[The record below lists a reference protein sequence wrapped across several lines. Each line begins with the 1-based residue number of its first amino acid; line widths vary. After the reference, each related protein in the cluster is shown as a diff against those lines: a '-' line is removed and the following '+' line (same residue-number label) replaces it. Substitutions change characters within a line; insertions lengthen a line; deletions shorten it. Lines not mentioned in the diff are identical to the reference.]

1 MATSKCHGHY
11 KITFFLHW
19 NSIKLMTSKKI
30 QNIAFVDGQ
39 NLYMATAKKQDNPW
53 EIDMGRF
60 RVYLLQKEKG
70 ALGN

>member
-1 MATSKCHGHY
+1 
-11 KITFFLHW
+11 
-19 NSIKLMTSKKI
+19 MTSKKI